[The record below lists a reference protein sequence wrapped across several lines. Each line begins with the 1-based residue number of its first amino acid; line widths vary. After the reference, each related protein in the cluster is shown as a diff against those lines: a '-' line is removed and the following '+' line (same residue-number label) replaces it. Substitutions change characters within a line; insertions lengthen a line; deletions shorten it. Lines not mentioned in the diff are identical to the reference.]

1 MSGTAVL
8 LHTFFFATLDPLLP
22 LSVMAELLEFY
33 RRESMGEETSFA
45 HSCTSYDDFHAC
57 EAHQAQRLFVKLRMN
72 AIYLN
77 ICSSFAAGR
86 GDSYMD
92 RDKRSPLECPE
103 YAICFDR
110 RGLLFALASGKDPT
124 AAALPAKARL
134 ACVYDTRR
142 Q

>member
-1 MSGTAVL
+1 
-8 LHTFFFATLDPLLP
+8 
-22 LSVMAELLEFY
+22 MAELLEFY

-77 ICSSFAAGR
+77 ICSGFAAGR

-92 RDKRSPLECPE
+92 KDKRSPLECPE